1 VDPHATSIF
10 QDGLFSVPA
19 SLGNLKVIRRGF
31 FVARFRSSIPS
42 MPSFDLQGHRGARGL
57 KPENTLPSFEF
68 ALDFGV
74 STIETDVHL
83 TQDGVPVLI
92 HDACLNERVFQL
104 TSTPTATD
112 VHEHAALISK
122 LTFEQLRK
130 NVAIGNPDPHRFRR
144 QDPSITPLAQIY
156 ADQTGMHPY
165 AVPTVSDLF
174 AFAKMYASEKG
185 SVAGKTDAQ
194 RARALRVC
202 FDLELKRVPF
212 FPVVIRDDFNVKSGG
227 QLERCVLGAIRT
239 AKLVDRTRVR
249 SFDHRC
255 VKILRHL
262 EPGLAASVLIAETAP
277 VSPGELVRRA
287 DAQTYCP
294 DYRFLDEIQV
304 QQCHADGIRVVPWT
318 VNELEH
324 WARLIDW
331 GVDGITTDYPDELA
345 RYLLERN
352 IEF

>member
-31 FVARFRSSIPS
+31 FIALSDLRYL

-57 KPENTLPSFEF
+57 KPENTLPSFEV
-68 ALDFGV
+68 ALDIGV

-83 TQDGVPVLI
+83 TQDCVPVLI
-92 HDACLNERVFQL
+92 HDSCLNQRVFQL
-104 TSTPTATD
+104 TPTGNPTIP
-112 VHEHAALISK
+112 ISK
-122 LTFEQLRK
+122 LTLDQLRR
-130 NVAIGNPDPHRFRR
+130 NPAIENPDPARFCR
-144 QDPSITPLAQIY
+144 QDPSVTPLAQIY
-156 ADQTGMHPY
+156 ADQAGMHPY

-174 AFAKMYASEKG
+174 ALLEMYVGDKG
-185 SVAGKTDAQ
+185 LLAGKSDAQ
-194 RARALRVC
+194 RARARRVC
-202 FDLELKRVPF
+202 IDLELKRVPF
-212 FPVVIRDDFNVKSGG
+212 FPVVIGDDFDGKSWG
-227 QLERCVLGAIRT
+227 QLEPCVLDSIRT
-239 AKLVDRTRVR
+239 ANLLDRTRVR

-255 VKILRHL
+255 VKILRRL
-262 EPGLAASVLIAETAP
+262 EPRLAASVLIAETAP
-277 VSPGELVRRA
+277 VSPSELARLA

-294 DYRFLDEIQV
+294 DYRFLDETQV
-304 QQCHADGIRVVPWT
+304 KQCHADGIRVVPWT

-324 WARLIDW
+324 WQRLIDW

-345 RYLLERN
+345 KYLVERN